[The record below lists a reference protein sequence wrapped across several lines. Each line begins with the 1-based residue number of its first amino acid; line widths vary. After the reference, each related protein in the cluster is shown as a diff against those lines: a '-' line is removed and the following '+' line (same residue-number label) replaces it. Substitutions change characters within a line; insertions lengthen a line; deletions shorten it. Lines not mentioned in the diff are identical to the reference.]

1 MKRYVPVLTLALLSP
16 FVAEILFGATPLSRF
31 QSLPPLILLYG
42 GGAVLIRELARRISS
57 GWDRVAWLAAAYALV
72 EEGLVMQTFFS
83 PDLFDASTYGGRAFG
98 VNWVWVE
105 ALIGYHIVWSIVIP
119 IVLVEIC
126 FPERR
131 TEPWL
136 GRAGT
141 TAALACYALGALAI
155 AITFRRFVTPHFQ
168 ASAPHVIATAII
180 TVSFVAWALRTPAKM
195 LAKPISKAPARPVSA
210 ALAAVAA
217 VSVAGLWIQLFKL
230 PQPIRGGLR
239 VLVPMLLAGC
249 LVCAFAAKVRSWS
262 AQGRRWTDLH
272 RLALIAGALVATMIY
287 GVAALK
293 AGVPFDRG
301 GQAVSCIVTLLFIG
315 ALAYRI
321 RGQRFFVST
330 PGAGAVSRVR
340 DGAPG
345 K

>member
-1 MKRYVPVLTLALLSP
+1 MKRNVPVLTLALLSP

-31 QSLPPLILLYG
+31 ASLPPLILLYG

-83 PDLFDASTYGGRAFG
+83 TDLFDASTYGGRALG

-136 GRAGT
+136 GHAGT

-168 ASAPHVIATAII
+168 ASAPHVIATGII
-180 TVSFVAWALRTPAKM
+180 TVIFVAWALRKPAKM
-195 LAKPISKAPARPVSA
+195 LAKPLSKAPARPVPTPLAGLA
-210 ALAAVAA
+210 AL
-217 VSVAGLWIQLFKL
+217 SMAGLWVQLFKL

-239 VLVPMLLAGC
+239 VLAPMLLAGC
-249 LVCAFAAKVRSWS
+249 LVCAFAAMVRSWS
-262 AQGRRWTDLH
+262 APGRGWTDLH
-272 RLALIAGALVATMIY
+272 RLALVAGALAATMVY
-287 GVAALK
+287 GGAALK
-293 AGVPFDRG
+293 TGSPFDRG
-301 GQAVSCIVTLLFIG
+301 GQAVSSVVTLLLLG
-315 ALAYRI
+315 ALAYRVHD
-321 RGQRFFVST
+321 QSQT
-330 PGAGAVSRVR
+330 SSL
-340 DGAPG
+340 
-345 K
+345 